1 MNIDDIKKNE
11 FEKSYLE
18 VSNFFNSIQANYP
31 HFGIHKHHIIFFLAL
46 VKFFKIEIIIESGIG
61 PGHSTKHIMQFCNQY
76 KINSISIDLNNN
88 NFYYD
93 KKIIDFIDRD
103 FSKFVEGDGFIEVI
117 KQIKKNKNK
126 KIALLLDGPK
136 NIEALSLF
144 YSCNLIS
151 NNIEFCLLDD
161 VMENSNTHEILNKNN
176 NNNYFYLYDL
186 LKKNNI
192 FRNDKKKTLQIFYNE
207 KNLYPNLSKSRYAN
221 LFQKRE
227 VILLKTKRYFNMKF
241 LTINPFII
249 YLLTQLNLISLI
261 KILLKLFRKMQLLIN
276 LKKKL

>member
-1 MNIDDIKKNE
+1 
-11 FEKSYLE
+11 
-18 VSNFFNSIQANYP
+18 
-31 HFGIHKHHIIFFLAL
+31 
-46 VKFFKIEIIIESGIG
+46 
-61 PGHSTKHIMQFCNQY
+61 
-76 KINSISIDLNNN
+76 
-88 NFYYD
+88 
-93 KKIIDFIDRD
+93 
-103 FSKFVEGDGFIEVI
+103 
-117 KQIKKNKNK
+117 
-126 KIALLLDGPK
+126 
-136 NIEALSLF
+136 
-144 YSCNLIS
+144 
-151 NNIEFCLLDD
+151 
-161 VMENSNTHEILNKNN
+161 MENSNTHEILNKNN